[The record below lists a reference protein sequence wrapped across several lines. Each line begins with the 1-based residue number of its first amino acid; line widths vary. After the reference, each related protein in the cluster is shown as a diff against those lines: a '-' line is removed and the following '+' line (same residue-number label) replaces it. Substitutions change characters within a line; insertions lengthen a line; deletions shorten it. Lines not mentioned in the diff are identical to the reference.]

1 MEGNMLIQ
9 HLGNYRWEDVPVLSY
24 KEEGTHFKNITRQIL
39 SEGLAD
45 IPCQLRYFEIASN
58 GYSTLE
64 HHQHAHLVIILR
76 GAGKALLGK
85 NICPVQEKDVMTI
98 PAHTWHQFRATEGI
112 PLGFLCLV
120 NIDRDKAILPTEN
133 DLELLR
139 RDPDIAAF
147 IRS

>member
-1 MEGNMLIQ
+1 MLVQ
-9 HLGNYRWEDVPVLSY
+9 HLGNYEWENVPVLTY
-24 KEEGTHFKNITRQIL
+24 KEEGTHFKSITRQIL
-39 SEGLAD
+39 SAGLAD
-45 IPCQLRYFEIASN
+45 IPCQLRYFEIAPE

-64 HHQHAHLVIILR
+64 RHQHAHLVIILR
-76 GAGKALLGK
+76 GAGETLLGGK
-85 NICPVQEKDVMTI
+85 ICLVREKDIITI
-98 PAHTWHQFRATEGI
+98 PAHTWHQFRATGGT

-120 NIDRDKAILPTEN
+120 NNDRDKPILPAEN

>member
-1 MEGNMLIQ
+1 MLIQ
-9 HLGNYRWEDVPVLSY
+9 HLGNYDWENVPVLSY
-24 KEEGTHFKNITRQIL
+24 KEEGTHFKSITRQIL

-45 IPCQLRYFEIASN
+45 VPCQLRYFEIAPG

-64 HHQHAHLVIILR
+64 RHYHAHLVTILR
-76 GAGKALLGK
+76 GAGEALLGEK
-85 NICPVQEKDVMTI
+85 IYPVRDKDIITI
-98 PAHTWHQFRATEGI
+98 PGRTWHQFRATEGI

-120 NIDRDKAILPTEN
+120 NIERDKAILPAEN

>member
-1 MEGNMLIQ
+1 MLVQ
-9 HLGNYRWEDVPVLSY
+9 YLGDYEWENVQILPY
-24 KEEGTHFKNITRQIL
+24 KEVGTHFKSITRQIL
-39 SEGLAD
+39 SAGLAD
-45 IPCQLRYFEIASN
+45 IPCQLRYFEIASD

-76 GAGKALLGK
+76 GAGEALLGEK
-85 NICPVQEKDVMTI
+85 ICQVREKDIITI
-98 PAHTWHQFRATEGI
+98 PAHTWHQFRATGDT

-120 NIDRDKAILPTEN
+120 NNDRDKPILPAEN